1 MPRSLALPGGPCTR
15 GLGRAADRPASRDTG
30 RVTRATLEKDPAEVA
45 AMFDEAAA
53 RYDLTNSVLSL
64 GQDRGWRTAVTRAL
78 DLQPGERVLDLAAG
92 TATSSA
98 ALARTGADVVGC
110 DFSLGML
117 RVGRRAGHEGVEL
130 VAGDALR
137 LPFADGAFDAV
148 TISFGL
154 RNTAD
159 ADAALR
165 ELLRVTRPGGR
176 LVVCE
181 FSHPTWRPFRTVY
194 DEYLMRALPPVA
206 RQVSSDPAAYVYLAE
221 SIRAWPA
228 QAELAGH
235 LQRAGWSGVEWRDLT
250 GGIVALHRG
259 RRPA

>member
-1 MPRSLALPGGPCTR
+1 M
-15 GLGRAADRPASRDTG
+15 
-30 RVTRATLEKDPAEVA
+30 RATLDKDPAEVA
-45 AMFDEAAA
+45 AMFDQVAA
-53 RYDLTNSVLSL
+53 RYDLTNTVLSL
-64 GQDRGWRTAVTRAL
+64 GQDRGWRTAVARAL

-117 RVGRRAGHEGVEL
+117 MVGNKAAHEGVQL
-130 VAGDALR
+130 VAGDALS
-137 LPFADGAFDAV
+137 LPFADASFDAV

-154 RNTAD
+154 RNTND
-159 ADAALR
+159 IDLALR

-181 FSHPTWRPFRTVY
+181 FSHPTWAPFRTVY
-194 DEYLMRALPPVA
+194 VEYLMRALPTVA
-206 RQVSSDPAAYVYLAE
+206 ERVSSDPAAYVYLAE

-228 QAELAGH
+228 QAALAGR
-235 LQRAGWSGVEWRDLT
+235 LQRAGWGSVAWRDLT

-259 RRPA
+259 TRPA

>member
-1 MPRSLALPGGPCTR
+1 M
-15 GLGRAADRPASRDTG
+15 
-30 RVTRATLEKDPAEVA
+30 TRATLEKDPAEVA
-45 AMFDEAAA
+45 AMFDEVAA
-53 RYDLTNSVLSL
+53 RYDFTNSVLSL
-64 GQDRGWRTAVTRAL
+64 GQDRSWRRAVAQAL
-78 DLQPGERVLDLAAG
+78 DLQPGARVLDLAAG

-117 RVGRRAGHEGVEL
+117 QVGSLARHEGVEL
-130 VAGDALR
+130 VAGDALQ
-137 LPFADGAFDAV
+137 LPFAGAAFDVV

-154 RNTAD
+154 RNTSD
-159 ADAALR
+159 VGRALR

-181 FSHPTWRPFRTVY
+181 FSSPTWKPFRTAY
-194 DEYLMRALPPVA
+194 LEYLMKALPAVA
-206 RQVSSDPAAYVYLAE
+206 SRVSSDPAAYVYLAE

-228 QAELAGH
+228 QAALAGH
-235 LQRAGWSGVEWRDLT
+235 LQRAGWASVAWRDLS

-259 RRPA
+259 TRPAC